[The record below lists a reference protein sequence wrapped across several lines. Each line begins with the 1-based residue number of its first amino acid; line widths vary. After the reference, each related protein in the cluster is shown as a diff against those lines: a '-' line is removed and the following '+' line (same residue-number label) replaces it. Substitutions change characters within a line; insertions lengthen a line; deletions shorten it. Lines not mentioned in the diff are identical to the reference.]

1 MADIRVEHM
10 AYSYPD
16 GKQALAELS
25 MTVESGELAC
35 VLGPSGCGKTTTL
48 QVLSGLAIP
57 QKGTVTIG
65 GQAIKGEG
73 RSDRAEEVRCGY
85 MFQDG
90 RLLPWR
96 TIRQNLEI
104 AMRAAGVPKAT
115 WHGRIRELLELVA
128 ISEYE
133 DAWPLNLSGGQRQR
147 AALARALAID
157 PQVLLMD
164 EPFGTL
170 DEVTARGLRLEL
182 LRIWQA
188 TGITIVFVTHSI
200 REAVFLADVV
210 YLLTDGPGRL
220 LERVPISLPRPRI
233 YESPELAEIERS
245 VTQLALREWGQMK
258 SQQSLEEGLS
268 SSPTRQVQAKR

>member
-1 MADIRVEHM
+1 MTDIRVEEI

-16 GKQALAELS
+16 GTQALAELS

-48 QVLSGLAIP
+48 QVLSGLAAP
-57 QKGTVTIG
+57 SKGSVTIG
-65 GQAIKGEG
+65 SQEVMGG
-73 RSDRAEEVRCGY
+73 RGADRASGVRCGY

-104 AMRAAGVPKAT
+104 AMGAAGVPKAT
-115 WHGRIRELLELVA
+115 WRPRIQELLELVNIA
-128 ISEYE
+128 DYKE
-133 DAWPLNLSGGQRQR
+133 AWPLNLSGGQRQR

-182 LRIWQA
+182 LRIWEA

-220 LERVPISLPRPRI
+220 LERVPVTLPRPRI
-233 YESPELAEIERS
+233 YESAELAEVERA

-258 SQQSLEEGLS
+258 SQRLLEEVA
-268 SSPTRQVQAKR
+268 PPVEA

>member
-1 MADIRVEHM
+1 MADIRVEHL
-10 AYSYPD
+10 AYSYP
-16 GKQALAELS
+16 GGEQALAELS
-25 MTVESGELAC
+25 MIVESGELAC
-35 VLGPSGCGKTTTL
+35 ILGPSGCGKTTTL
-48 QVLSGLAIP
+48 HVLSGLATP
-57 QKGTVTIG
+57 QRGTVTIG
-65 GQAIKGEG
+65 GQEINGDR
-73 RSDRAEEVRCGY
+73 RSDRANEVRCGY

-104 AMRAAGVPKAT
+104 AMRAAGIPKAT
-115 WHGRIRELLELVA
+115 WHARIRELLELVA

-220 LERVPISLPRPRI
+220 LERVPVTLPRPRI
-233 YESPELAEIERS
+233 YESPELARVERS

-258 SQQSLEEGLS
+258 SQQSLEEDLPS
-268 SSPTRQVQAKR
+268 SGTRQVKA